1 MKTKATELHPVDT
14 PEARKARGAFFTPPE
29 IAKFVSDWAIR
40 SGNDVVLE
48 PSCGDAAFLLP
59 AAQRICALGALEL
72 QLPEQ
77 LHGMDIHEGSVAMAR
92 GYLSA
97 NGYPS
102 RLFTGDFFEHE
113 GAPVYDAVI
122 GNPPYVRYQQFSG
135 AARARSLE
143 AALRQ
148 GVRLNQLASSWAA
161 FTVHAAAFLKPEGRL
176 GLVLPAEL
184 LSVKYA
190 AQVRSFL
197 LKRFSSVRLVLFED
211 LVFPGVLEEVVLLL
225 AEGNGGAT
233 RFEVYQ
239 ARNAQDLA
247 NIASATWTG
256 FTPRDN
262 EKWTPALLS
271 HDAIE
276 VYERSLASGGFE
288 TVREWGKT
296 YLGAVTGGNKFFT
309 LTKEQVTKLK
319 LSSQEVLRISPPG
332 ARHLRGLTFSERAWE
347 ILADAGESCYLFA
360 PKSEPSAAAKRYIA
374 SGEKQ
379 KIDEAYKCTVRDP
392 WWQVPLVERPDLLFA
407 YMNHDRVRF
416 IRNGAGV
423 HLLNSLYGIKLV
435 AARRDLGQD
444 ILPLAALNSLT
455 LLGSEIVGRAY
466 GGGMLKHE
474 PTEADAIPVPSFA
487 TVSAVS
493 ARLSLL
499 HNQVTALMRKN
510 DIGPAIDIVDRVIL
524 GDQLGFSEQQIEA
537 LKQAR
542 QTLLQRRH
550 TRGRKQGGED

>member
-1 MKTKATELHPVDT
+1 MKATELQLVDT

-29 IAKFVSDWAIR
+29 IAKFVSNWAIR
-40 SGNDVVLE
+40 TSDDLVLE

-59 AAQRICALGALEL
+59 AAQRVCALGALEL
-72 QLPEQ
+72 QLADQ

-97 NGYPS
+97 NGYSS
-102 RLFTGDFFEHE
+102 RLTTGDFFEHE
-113 GAPVYDAVI
+113 AAPRYDVVI

-148 GVRLNQLASSWAA
+148 GVRLTQLASSWAA

-197 LKRFSSVRLVLFED
+197 LKRFRSVRLVLFED

-225 AEGNGGAT
+225 AEGSGGAT
-233 RFEVYQ
+233 SFEVFQ

-256 FTPRDN
+256 FTPRED

-288 TVREWGKT
+288 TVRDWGKT

-309 LTKEQVTKLK
+309 LTKQQVAKLK
-319 LSSQEVLRISPPG
+319 LSPQEILRISPPG
-332 ARHLRGLTFSERAWE
+332 SRHLRGLTFSESAWE
-347 ILADAGESCYLFA
+347 ALADAGDSCYLFA
-360 PKSEPSAAAKRYIA
+360 PKSQPSEAAKQYIET
-374 SGEKQ
+374 GKKL
-379 KIDEAYKCTVRDP
+379 KIHKAYKCSVRDP
-392 WWQVPLVERPDLLFA
+392 WWQVPLVDRPDLLFA

-435 AARRDLGQD
+435 ETRRELGQEA
-444 ILPLAALNSLT
+444 LPLAALNSLT
-455 LLGSEIVGRAY
+455 LLGAEIVGRAY

-474 PTEADAIPVPSFA
+474 PTEADAIPLPSFA
-487 TVSAVS
+487 TVDAVRQ
-493 ARLSLL
+493 RLSLL
-499 HNQVTALMRKN
+499 HSQVSGLMRKN
-510 DIGPAIDIVDRVIL
+510 DINPAIDIVDRVIL
-524 GDQLGFSEQQIEA
+524 GDQLGFSEEQIGA

-542 QTLLQRRH
+542 ETLLQRRH

>member
-1 MKTKATELHPVDT
+1 
-14 PEARKARGAFFTPPE
+14 
-29 IAKFVSDWAIR
+29 
-40 SGNDVVLE
+40 
-48 PSCGDAAFLLP
+48 
-59 AAQRICALGALEL
+59 
-72 QLPEQ
+72 
-77 LHGMDIHEGSVAMAR
+77 MAR

-97 NGYPS
+97 NGYSS
-102 RLFTGDFFEHE
+102 RLTTGDFFEHE
-113 GAPVYDAVI
+113 AVPRYDVVI

-148 GVRLNQLASSWAA
+148 GVRLTQLASSWAA

-197 LKRFSSVRLVLFED
+197 LKRFRSVRLVLFED

-225 AEGNGGAT
+225 AEGSGGAT
-233 RFEVYQ
+233 SFEVFQ

-256 FTPRDN
+256 FTPRED

-288 TVREWGKT
+288 TVRDWGKT

-309 LTKEQVTKLK
+309 LTKQQVAKLK
-319 LSSQEVLRISPPG
+319 LSPQEILRISPPG
-332 ARHLRGLTFSERAWE
+332 SRHLRGLTFSESAWE
-347 ILADAGESCYLFA
+347 ALADAGDSCYLFA
-360 PKSEPSAAAKRYIA
+360 PKSQPSEAAKQYIEA
-374 SGEKQ
+374 GKKL
-379 KIDEAYKCTVRDP
+379 KIHKAYKCSVRDP
-392 WWQVPLVERPDLLFA
+392 WWQVPLVDRPDLLFA

-435 AARRDLGQD
+435 ETRRELGQEA
-444 ILPLAALNSLT
+444 LPLAALNSLT
-455 LLGSEIVGRAY
+455 LLGAEIVGRAY

-474 PTEADAIPVPSFA
+474 PTEADAIPLPSFA
-487 TVSAVS
+487 TVDAVRE
-493 ARLSLL
+493 RLSLL
-499 HNQVTALMRKN
+499 HSQVSGLMRKN
-510 DIGPAIDIVDRVIL
+510 DINPAIDIVDRVIL
-524 GDQLGFSEQQIEA
+524 GDQLGFSEEQIGA

-542 QTLLQRRH
+542 ETLLQRRH

>member
-1 MKTKATELHPVDT
+1 
-14 PEARKARGAFFTPPE
+14 
-29 IAKFVSDWAIR
+29 
-40 SGNDVVLE
+40 
-48 PSCGDAAFLLP
+48 
-59 AAQRICALGALEL
+59 
-72 QLPEQ
+72 
-77 LHGMDIHEGSVAMAR
+77 MAR

-97 NGYPS
+97 NGYSS
-102 RLFTGDFFEHE
+102 RLTTGDFFEHE
-113 GAPVYDAVI
+113 AVPRYDAVI

-135 AARARSLE
+135 AARTRSLE

-148 GVRLNQLASSWAA
+148 GVRLTQLASSWAA

-225 AEGNGGAT
+225 AEGSGGAT
-233 RFEVYQ
+233 SFEVYQ

-256 FTPRDN
+256 FTPRAD

-271 HDAIE
+271 HNAIE
-276 VYERSLASGGFE
+276 VYERSLVSGGFE
-288 TVREWGKT
+288 TVRDWGKT

-309 LTKEQVTKLK
+309 LTKQQVAKLK
-319 LSSQEVLRISPPG
+319 LSSQEILRISPPG
-332 ARHLRGLTFSERAWE
+332 ARHLRGLTFSESAWE
-347 ILADAGESCYLFA
+347 ALANAGESCYLFA
-360 PKSEPSAAAKRYIA
+360 PKSQPSAAAMRYIE

-379 KIDEAYKCTVRDP
+379 KIHKAYKCSVRDP
-392 WWQVPLVERPDLLFA
+392 WWQVPLVDRPDLLFA

-435 AARRDLGQD
+435 DARRELGQEV
-444 ILPLAALNSLT
+444 LPLAALNSLT
-455 LLGSEIVGRAY
+455 LLGAEIVGRAY

-474 PTEADAIPVPSFA
+474 PTEADAIPLPSHV
-487 TVSAVS
+487 TVSAVK

-499 HNQVTALMRKN
+499 YSQVTGLMRKN
-510 DIGPAIDIVDRVIL
+510 DISPAIDIVDRVIL
-524 GDQLGFSEQQIEA
+524 GDQLGFSEEQIGA
-537 LKQAR
+537 LRQAR
-542 QTLLQRRH
+542 DSLLQRRH